1 MGSNIV
7 PKKLC
12 ETLRIIAKSSGHDLY
27 NGTLSKML
35 MQDLEEIGSII
46 TKEDLENYQ

>member
-1 MGSNIV
+1 M

-12 ETLRIIAKSSGHDLY
+12 ETLKVIAENGGDDLY

-35 MQDLEEIGSII
+35 VEDLKKTGSII
-46 TKEDLENYQ
+46 EASDLINYE